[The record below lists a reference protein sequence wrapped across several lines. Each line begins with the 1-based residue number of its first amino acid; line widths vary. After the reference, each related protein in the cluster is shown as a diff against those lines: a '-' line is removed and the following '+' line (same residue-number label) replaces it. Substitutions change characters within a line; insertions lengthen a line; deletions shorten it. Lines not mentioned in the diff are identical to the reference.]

1 MLKIR
6 RNKIHFTSLGCARN
20 LVDSEEMIGILLK
33 NGYELIPSDEEAD
46 YLVVN
51 TCGFLA
57 SSRQEAIDVLD
68 EIFSIK
74 KKKAKVIV
82 TGCMVQNYSD
92 LLKETFP
99 DIHYLLGSG
108 DVESILT
115 AVRDKSGETI
125 SDARSYL
132 ASGEVPEFRATPQSY
147 AYLKIAEGC
156 KKRCSFCIIPAIKG
170 PLKSKEE
177 SRVLREFRSMLKQ
190 GIKEIILIAQ
200 DLGDYGKDRKEKN
213 ALHQLVRKLLEEKG
227 DFWIRFLYLYPDEI
241 DEELI
246 EIMKSDPRIC
256 PYLDMPIQHISNR
269 ILKRMHRKTSREQI
283 ETTLKLLQKHL
294 PNVVVRTSLMVG
306 FPGETEEEF
315 QELVEF
321 VKKGWIHHL
330 GVFAYSREKDSH
342 SDQLDGH
349 ISQELKEKRYEKLM
363 QVQLEN
369 VRKQNQK
376 LVGKK
381 LEVMIEGY
389 SEESSYLLRG
399 RHYGQC
405 PDVDGQVI
413 INEFD
418 LVDAFYQ
425 RYLVEITGVS
435 DYDLIGKVLKKSS

>member
-1 MLKIR
+1 M
-6 RNKIHFTSLGCARN
+6 NF
-20 LVDSEEMIGILLK
+20 
-33 NGYELIPSDEEAD
+33 
-46 YLVVN
+46 
-51 TCGFLA
+51 
-57 SSRQEAIDVLD
+57 
-68 EIFSIK
+68 
-74 KKKAKVIV
+74 
-82 TGCMVQNYSD
+82 
-92 LLKETFP
+92 
-99 DIHYLLGSG
+99 
-108 DVESILT
+108 
-115 AVRDKSGETI
+115 
-125 SDARSYL
+125 
-132 ASGEVPEFRATPQSY
+132 
-147 AYLKIAEGC
+147 
-156 KKRCSFCIIPAIKG
+156 
-170 PLKSKEE
+170 LKSKEE
-177 SRVLREFRSMLKQ
+177 NRVLREFRSMIKQ

-200 DLGDYGKDRKEKN
+200 DLGDYGKERKEKN
-213 ALHQLVRKLLEEKG
+213 ALHQLIRKLSEEKG
-227 DFWIRFLYLYPDEI
+227 DFWIRFLNLYPDEI

-315 QELVEF
+315 EELIEF

-376 LVGKK
+376 LIGEK

-399 RHYGQC
+399 RYYGQC

-425 RYLVEITGVS
+425 RYLVEITGVC